1 MKIEALESISL
12 SELKPSSHRKSTAD
26 VVHYLKRFE
35 DCIDNYDA
43 TFPFSILHYAFIFR
57 RFDSVCMIKEAL
69 SYEEW
74 KDALQLEG
82 PEGYDW
88 ITPLVCARWN
98 LFYLYGYDSKKGTNL
113 AEELEDMMDEIEH
126 IDEVMEY
133 TDIVDEEN
141 HRNIFDIFW
150 GDRQPLLDI
159 IYYKRQELASFQVEK
174 HNISLVM
181 DEVGTGKTVSAIYAI
196 RNVVEK
202 CKMLGRPSR
211 ILIICPHN
219 KREDWQNDIRRQLGR
234 YAHIVEQ
241 ADNGDM
247 YCQNLKKAYFKN
259 TEEIIMISGQKGGGD
274 GKGSYTELKQ
284 SIKCYSDDEKWDLAI
299 IDEGHISFDNYYG
312 ISAEAAMIM
321 TATPIVVN
329 ASGRRVFDHY
339 LSLLRNITSKN
350 VSEYVIDPIEKYYP
364 DESDIYVN
372 WFKEDMGIKSA
383 ERKIQF
389 VPCKRAEERHDLF
402 YRIYSEKG
410 ALTALQYDQDDE
422 YLFSQ
427 YNKMFPGENLTTV
440 YNYKLDT
447 LIDVLNKN
455 SKSYIIFCE
464 HQDVVELIFNRLI
477 DEFPDIVIAE
487 KHGKNENHHGL
498 ENVQDGQLIN
508 TLIQAL
514 RNNDRV
520 LFVTTGKTGG
530 TGLNLGE
537 FDGIIHYELPFT
549 SIELEQRFGR
559 VDRIDTE
566 QDTKSRDMIFMLNE
580 CTPDDNDNE
589 MNRMLYYCVNKIDIT
604 CEYMPI
610 RNTVLY
616 YPEFLRRNRSRLRQ
630 SLVLKK
636 HNEVL
641 SEENEKI
648 VKEYKAERRKR
659 EKQIKDDPF
668 YSFISS
674 EGKSVHECAIEAL
687 RSEQDSRID
696 GAFYELLKEYLDV
709 WDKHKDEINQYN
721 REYREFRRIRKQVKN
736 WLSIIGLCEV
746 ENEDEIMI
754 GYKEADDYDG
764 QEIDKK
770 EEAKEESSSI
780 DDEINNLGTTQEQID
795 NLLEIIDSHDFDNL
809 ELKGFSSDGIFCFRD
824 DRICRSTVESYR
836 NGKGW
841 L

>member
-1 MKIEALESISL
+1 
-12 SELKPSSHRKSTAD
+12 
-26 VVHYLKRFE
+26 
-35 DCIDNYDA
+35 
-43 TFPFSILHYAFIFR
+43 
-57 RFDSVCMIKEAL
+57 
-69 SYEEW
+69 
-74 KDALQLEG
+74 
-82 PEGYDW
+82 
-88 ITPLVCARWN
+88 
-98 LFYLYGYDSKKGTNL
+98 
-113 AEELEDMMDEIEH
+113 
-126 IDEVMEY
+126 
-133 TDIVDEEN
+133 
-141 HRNIFDIFW
+141 
-150 GDRQPLLDI
+150 
-159 IYYKRQELASFQVEK
+159 
-174 HNISLVM
+174 
-181 DEVGTGKTVSAIYAI
+181 
-196 RNVVEK
+196 
-202 CKMLGRPSR
+202 
-211 ILIICPHN
+211 
-219 KREDWQNDIRRQLGR
+219 
-234 YAHIVEQ
+234 
-241 ADNGDM
+241 
-247 YCQNLKKAYFKN
+247 
-259 TEEIIMISGQKGGGD
+259 
-274 GKGSYTELKQ
+274 
-284 SIKCYSDDEKWDLAI
+284 
-299 IDEGHISFDNYYG
+299 
-312 ISAEAAMIM
+312 
-321 TATPIVVN
+321 
-329 ASGRRVFDHY
+329 
-339 LSLLRNITSKN
+339 
-350 VSEYVIDPIEKYYP
+350 
-364 DESDIYVN
+364 
-372 WFKEDMGIKSA
+372 
-383 ERKIQF
+383 
-389 VPCKRAEERHDLF
+389 
-402 YRIYSEKG
+402 
-410 ALTALQYDQDDE
+410 
-422 YLFSQ
+422 
-427 YNKMFPGENLTTV
+427 MFPGENLTTV

-464 HQDVVELIFNRLI
+464 HQYVVELIFNRLI
-477 DEFPDIVIAE
+477 DVFPDIVIAE

-630 SLVLKK
+630 SLIVKK
-636 HNEVL
+636 RNEVL

-674 EGKSVHECAIEAL
+674 EGKSVRECAIEAL

-696 GAFYELLKEYLDV
+696 DAFYDLLKEYLDD
-709 WDKHKDEINQYN
+709 WEKHREEINQYD
-721 REYREFRRIRKQVKN
+721 REYGEFRRLRKQVKN

-754 GYKEADDYDG
+754 GYKAADDYDG

-770 EEAKEESSSI
+770 EDVKEESGSI
-780 DDEINNLGTTQEQID
+780 DDEINNLGTTQKQID

-824 DRICRSTVESYR
+824 DRICRSTVEAYR